1 MFRNKSLIAF
11 LAVAATLAFVAV
23 EAMAAPRMNAGSRG
37 NRTFSAPAATQTAP
51 NAARPIERS
60 MTTPNRPSQPG
71 AATAGRPN
79 TPATQPGG
87 FFGRGMLGG
96 LAAGFLGAGLIGML
110 MGNGFM
116 GGMAGFASMLGLL
129 LQIGLVALV
138 GMLAWRW
145 WQRRSQPQAAYADG
159 PSMNRDVNGG
169 APEQRG
175 GFLGGLG
182 MNGSGMNGQR
192 MNGQGANGYANGGND
207 AGEPIEIK
215 PTDYDAFER
224 TLADVQ
230 SAYSD
235 ENVAKLGDVMTPE
248 MLSYFAEELAKNKAR
263 GVVNKLS
270 DVKLLQGDLA
280 EAWREGEDEY
290 ATVAMRYS
298 QVDKLIDRTSGRV
311 VEGGDTADEGVEYWT
326 FRRANAGPWM
336 VSAIQQT
343 D

>member
-37 NRTFSAPAATQTAP
+37 NRTYTAPPATQTAP
-51 NAARPIERS
+51 NTARPIERS
-60 MTTPNRPSQPG
+60 MTTP
-71 AATAGRPN
+71 RPN
-79 TPATQPGG
+79 QPAAAPAARPTTPATQPGG
-87 FFGRGMLGG
+87 MFGRFGGVMGG

-110 MGNGFM
+110 MGNGFL

-138 GMLAWRW
+138 AVMAWRW
-145 WQRRSQPQAAYADG
+145 WQRRSQPQAAYAPINRGMDRGADDG
-159 PSMNRDVNGG
+159 VPQ
-169 APEQRG
+169 QRG
-175 GFLGGLG
+175 SVLSGMGLG
-182 MNGSGMNGQR
+182 AGLK
-192 MNGQGANGYANGGND
+192 GQGANGYAANGGYD

-215 PTDYDAFER
+215 PSDYDSFER
-224 TLADVQ
+224 TLGDVQ
-230 SAYSD
+230 KAYSD
-235 ENVAKLGDVMTPE
+235 EDVTKLGDVMTPE

-263 GVVNKLS
+263 GVVNKIT

-280 EAWREGEDEY
+280 EAWREGDDEY

-298 QVDKLIDRTSGRV
+298 QVDKLIDRASGKV
-311 VEGGDTADEGVEYWT
+311 VEGGDTPDEGVEYWT
-326 FRRANAGPWM
+326 FRRAGGGAWM